1 MGKNYKN
8 LKIEIKN
15 RAENESN
22 KFGIGAFYHIE
33 AVAKNAELLANK
45 YNADKE
51 VCIISAWLHDIASIT
66 DYKLYE
72 EHHIHGSKIAS
83 EILKKFK
90 YDDDKIELVKKCI
103 LNHRGSIDNK
113 RLSKEEQIIADADA
127 ISHFDS
133 IPSLLYLAYKEK
145 DMNIERIVKR
155 QYNSNSSNETE
166 TVTEAINVITPLQ
179 KLEDSLTR
187 IQEAKRKCIDSLHKM
202 ETDDRRL
209 ELDIIRLEM
218 EAARE
223 DSTNTEDLKDDSFIK
238 ALNDTTEGVWNDY
251 NEDG

>member
-1 MGKNYKN
+1 MRDDIVNY

-133 IPSLLYLAYKEK
+133 IPNLLYLAYKEK
-145 DMNIERIVKR
+145 DMNIEDGKNFVK
-155 QYNSNSSNETE
+155 S
-166 TVTEAINVITPLQ
+166 
-179 KLEDSLTR
+179 KLERSF
-187 IQEAKRKCIDSLHKM
+187 RKLSDESKIFYKEKFENVMKIL
-202 ETDDRRL
+202 
-209 ELDIIRLEM
+209 
-218 EAARE
+218 
-223 DSTNTEDLKDDSFIK
+223 
-238 ALNDTTEGVWNDY
+238 
-251 NEDG
+251 